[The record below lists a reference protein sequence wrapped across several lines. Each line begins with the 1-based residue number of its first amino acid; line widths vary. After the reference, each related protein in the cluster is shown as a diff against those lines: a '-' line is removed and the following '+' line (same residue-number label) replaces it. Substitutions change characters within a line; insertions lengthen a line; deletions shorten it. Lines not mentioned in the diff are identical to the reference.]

1 MVYTKFENDE
11 NKKKT
16 IPFTNGIQYRVL
28 FGGLTAGFVRAMVEC
43 PFEYAK
49 VKR

>member
-1 MVYTKFENDE
+1 MFWTKAEDSPSMKE
-11 NKKKT
+11 V
-16 IPFTNGIQYRVL
+16 IPGSGGIQYRVL
-28 FGGLTAGFVRAMVEC
+28 FGGIIAGTARALIEC

>member
-1 MVYTKFENDE
+1 MWWTKAEEFENMT
-11 NKKKT
+11 T
-16 IPFTNGIQYRVL
+16 IIPGSGGIQYRVL
-28 FGGLTAGFVRAMVEC
+28 FGGLIAGTARSLIEC